1 MRIPEKKIFFSCI
14 SMLILVAL
22 AIPDVAKISHA
33 IYKHKEQTCIQ
44 KGTVHIHQAE
54 FDCDFHKYHITTYF
68 YPEAINYTLI
78 LPDFRVNQNKNYYFL
93 LSEFQKLH
101 FSLRGPPYFS

>member
-1 MRIPEKKIFFSCI
+1 MRISEKKLFFSFVSI
-14 SMLILVAL
+14 LILLAL

-33 IYKHKEQTCIQ
+33 VYKHKEQTCLK
-44 KGTVHIHQAE
+44 KGTVHFHEAE

-68 YPEAINYTLI
+68 YPEAINYTILI
-78 LPDFRVNQNKNYYFL
+78 PEHSVNQNKNYYFL

-101 FSLRGPPYFS
+101 FSLRGPPVFS